1 MNLYFYLCIDLFD
14 EGSVWYDMKIDVVM
28 VKEYFEYNCIMG
40 MFLDIVCWIEVIMM
54 LKFFDLNFSDK
65 DLIKYVRRIWNFVL
79 FFGS

>member
-1 MNLYFYLCIDLFD
+1 MNLYLYLCIDLFD

-28 VKEYFEYNCIMG
+28 VKEYFGYNCIMG

>member
-1 MNLYFYLCIDLFD
+1 MNFYLYLCIDLFD
-14 EGSVWYDMKIDVVM
+14 EGSVWFDMKIDVVM

-40 MFLDIVCWIEVIMM
+40 RFLDIVCWIEVIMM
-54 LKFFDLNFSDK
+54 LKFFDLNFSDE

>member
-1 MNLYFYLCIDLFD
+1 MNFYLYLCIDLFD
-14 EGSVWYDMKIDVVM
+14 EGSVWFDMKIDVVM
-28 VKEYFEYNCIMG
+28 VKEYFGYNCIMG

-54 LKFFDLNFSDK
+54 LKFFDLNFSDE

>member
-1 MNLYFYLCIDLFD
+1 MNFYLYLCIDLFD

-28 VKEYFEYNCIMG
+28 VKEYFGFNCIMG
-40 MFLDIVCWIEVIMM
+40 MFLDIVYWIEVIMM
-54 LKFFDLNFSDK
+54 LKFFDLNFSDE

>member
-1 MNLYFYLCIDLFD
+1 MNLYLYLCIDLFD

-40 MFLDIVCWIEVIMM
+40 MFLDIVCCIEVIMM
-54 LKFFDLNFSDK
+54 LKFFDLNFSDE

>member
-28 VKEYFEYNCIMG
+28 VKEYFGFNCIMG

>member
-1 MNLYFYLCIDLFD
+1 MNLYLYFCIDFFD

-54 LKFFDLNFSDK
+54 LKFFDLNFSDE

>member
-1 MNLYFYLCIDLFD
+1 MNLYLYLCIDLFD

-28 VKEYFEYNCIMG
+28 VKEYLGYNCIMG

-54 LKFFDLNFSDK
+54 LKFFDLNFSDE

>member
-1 MNLYFYLCIDLFD
+1 MYLYLCIDLFD

-28 VKEYFEYNCIMG
+28 VKEYLGYNCIMG

-54 LKFFDLNFSDK
+54 LKFFDLNFSDE

>member
-1 MNLYFYLCIDLFD
+1 MNFYLYLCIDLFD

>member
-1 MNLYFYLCIDLFD
+1 MNLYLYFCIDLFD
-14 EGSVWYDMKIDVVM
+14 EGSVWFDMKIDVVM
-28 VKEYFEYNCIMG
+28 VKEYFGYNCIMG

>member
-1 MNLYFYLCIDLFD
+1 MNLYLYLCIDLFD

-28 VKEYFEYNCIMG
+28 VKEYFGYNCIMG

-54 LKFFDLNFSDK
+54 LKFFDLNFSDE

>member
-1 MNLYFYLCIDLFD
+1 MNFYLYLCIDLFD
-14 EGSVWYDMKIDVVM
+14 EGSVWFDMKIDVVM
-28 VKEYFEYNCIMG
+28 VKEYFGYNCIMG

>member
-1 MNLYFYLCIDLFD
+1 
-14 EGSVWYDMKIDVVM
+14 M
-28 VKEYFEYNCIMG
+28 VKEYFGYNCIMG

-54 LKFFDLNFSDK
+54 LKFFDLNFSDE

>member
-1 MNLYFYLCIDLFD
+1 MNFYLYLCIDLFD

-28 VKEYFEYNCIMG
+28 VKEYFGYNCIMG

-54 LKFFDLNFSDK
+54 LKFFDLNFSDE